1 MNKRLDVA
9 RWAIQVISP
18 QVRTHG
24 SHHPATAVEPSHWV
38 WDKGSI
44 HLVLTEQVLP
54 HPDGTSLE
62 NLVDIWAGA
71 GGLKVLSLSW
81 SPSKPWIP
89 PLVSTFKGGDWL
101 LELSYEP
108 QEVQK
113 LRS

>member
-44 HLVLTEQVLP
+44 HLVLTEHVLP
-54 HPDGTSLE
+54 HLTARP
-62 NLVDIWAGA
+62 
-71 GGLKVLSLSW
+71 LKTW
-81 SPSKPWIP
+81 SIYGQVPE
-89 PLVSTFKGGDWL
+89 G
-101 LELSYEP
+101 
-108 QEVQK
+108 
-113 LRS
+113 